1 MDARKDLFFVILIF
15 AGLWIVW
22 FSTGGPERATSKGGL
37 FLYPPAPLGT
47 GQVYGPSS
55 QKGDSLEGRKSI
67 EREIEKVQRELEQ
80 VAEELEKLEFK
91 REESPY
97 KGMIS
102 IERSTVGPRAADVN
116 KEYVVLKATRQNNQ
130 SVRITG
136 WTIESLI
143 TKRSMKIGEAT
154 ILPRSG
160 VVNSESPLYL
170 PPGEKVI
177 ISTSRSPIGSSFRTN
192 KCTGYF
198 EQFQDFTPRLM
209 RSCPYPED
217 ELVDFSTIP
226 FTDDSCYDYV
236 DRLPRCQM
244 VLDALPPNLSN
255 SCNIFIN
262 ENISYTGCIENHR
275 NDPDFF
281 GKEWRVFLNRDE
293 ELWREKREILRL
305 LDNNGKTVDVFTY

>member
-15 AGLWIVW
+15 AGFWVVW
-22 FSTGGPERATSKGGL
+22 FSTGGPERATSRGGL
-37 FLYPPAPLGT
+37 FLFPPAPLGS
-47 GQVYGPSS
+47 GEVYGPSS
-55 QKGDSLEGRKSI
+55 QKGDSFESKRSI
-67 EREIEKVQRELEQ
+67 EIEIEKVGRELEQ
-80 VAEELEKLEFK
+80 VAKELEKLEAQG
-91 REESPY
+91 EASQY
-97 KGMIS
+97 KGMVT
-102 IERSTVGPRAADVN
+102 IEHSTVGPRATDVN
-116 KEYVVLKATRQNNQ
+116 KEYVVLNASSRNNQ
-130 SVRITG
+130 SIRITG

-143 TKRSMKIGEAT
+143 TKRSMKIGGVA

-160 VVNSESPLYL
+160 IVNSESPLYL

-198 EQFQDFTPRLM
+198 EQFQDFTPRLKS
-209 RSCPYPED
+209 SCPYPED

-226 FTDDSCYDYV
+226 FTDDLCYDYV
-236 DRLPRCQM
+236 DRLPRCQI

-262 ENISYTGCIENHR
+262 ENISYTGCISNHR
-275 NDPDFF
+275 NDFDFF

-293 ELWREKREILRL
+293 ELWREKREILKL
-305 LDNNGKTVDVFTY
+305 LDDNGKTVDVFTY